1 MAFDIVGINPQKAHS
16 KCLRFNIWKWND
28 LRLVLKK
35 FHFFNDVDEHCFMS
49 NDGYIVSGEQLKNLI
64 SILTHVKLISE
75 IESGNQDWFLEK
87 IYQSSENI
95 DIVVYHGDCPG
106 FNGGK
111 LNYSDIL
118 ILLLFLSGCDG
129 FEIR

>member
-1 MAFDIVGINPQKAHS
+1 MAFDIVGINPKKTYS

-35 FHFFNDVDEHCFMS
+35 FHFFNEVDEHSFMA
-49 NDGYIVSGEQLKNLI
+49 NDSYVISGKQLENLVL
-64 SILTHVKLISE
+64 ILTHVKLISE
-75 IESGNQDWFLEK
+75 IETSNQNWFLDK
-87 IYQSSENI
+87 IYQSSENL
-95 DIVVYHGDCPG
+95 DIVIYHGDCPG

-111 LNYSDIL
+111 LNYSDIQ
-118 ILLLFLSGCDG
+118 ILLMFLSGCDG